1 MNMPPRSQVLAAASL
16 WLCTW
21 VATAQE
27 PPPSEAPAAP
37 PQEEQPA
44 TLPEPAVP
52 AEAPEAPEP
61 IAAEPEPAG
70 PLAAPGEAI
79 AEPAAAAEAVVSPDA
94 TAVPDAPVTTS
105 EAVAPRAGAK
115 RIVMMPVEFTVY
127 QKSVSGIE
135 AVPDWTETAKFALG
149 DAAIRMLQQDERFQ
163 VVALPQLDGAT
174 QGLLRE
180 HVELFKIIGNTA
192 IPLLQY
198 GGKAWAEKKTNFDY
212 TLGDGLGFLAEAS
225 EAEYAFLIAGAQ
237 VAQTGGAA
245 FMEFLAAAAGAY
257 VGGGGTFVFAGIVDL
272 KSGAVKWFNNRT
284 GAQVFGMT
292 GTDLRKPE
300 TALEVVTQ
308 MFKGFPASSVVN
320 FPPF

>member
-1 MNMPPRSQVLAAASL
+1 MTHLTPARLIATAVLCLCGTSL
-16 WLCTW
+16 
-21 VATAQE
+21 AAQE
-27 PPPSEAPAAP
+27 PPPSPPPPEAPAA
-37 PQEEQPA
+37 A
-44 TLPEPAVP
+44 T
-52 AEAPEAPEP
+52 EA
-61 IAAEPEPAG
+61 
-70 PLAAPGEAI
+70 
-79 AEPAAAAEAVVSPDA
+79 PAAAAEEPVPETPEDVAAPADADAV
-94 TAVPDAPVTTS
+94 
-105 EAVAPRAGAK
+105 EPRPGAK

-149 DAAIRMLQQDERFQ
+149 DAAIRMLQQDDRFQ
-163 VVALPQLDGAT
+163 VVALPEFDSAT

-198 GGKAWAEKKTNFDY
+198 GGKAWADKKTNFDY

-245 FMEFLAAAAGAY
+245 FMQFLAAAAGAY
-257 VGGGGTFVFAGIVDL
+257 GGGGGTFVFAGIVDL
-272 KSGAVKWFNNRT
+272 KNGDVKWFNNRT

-308 MFKGFPASSVVN
+308 MFKDFPASSVVN